1 MDVMD
6 AAMNDY
12 NELNLYLQDRDEEN
26 PTVDLH
32 VYTEPNKFFVVHD
45 VNNDPVRYKG
55 WWTIPFI
62 QYNRYASVHI
72 EDSKVMYFVTIDKER
87 EDGI

>member
-6 AAMNDY
+6 AAMSDY
-12 NELNLYLQDRDEEN
+12 NELNLYLQDYDEEN
-26 PTVDLH
+26 PTVDLY
-32 VYTEPNKFFVVHD
+32 VYTEPNNFFVVHD

-87 EDGI
+87 E

>member
-1 MDVMD
+1 MGAVVD
-6 AAMNDY
+6 DY
-12 NELNLYLQDRDEEN
+12 NELNLYLHDGDEDR
-26 PTVDLH
+26 TVDLW
-32 VYTEPNKFFVVHD
+32 VYTDVNKFFIVKD

-87 EDGI
+87 ENGV